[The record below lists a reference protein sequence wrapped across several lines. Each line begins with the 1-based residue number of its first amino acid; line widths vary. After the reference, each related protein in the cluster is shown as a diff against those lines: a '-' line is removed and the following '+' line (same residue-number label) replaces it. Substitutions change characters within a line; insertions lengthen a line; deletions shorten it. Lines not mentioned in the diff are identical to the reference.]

1 MKNQSGPMYPN
12 PTMNLSRA
20 ERGYVPYFYEQGLHY
35 RYPINGRQVP
45 GRGYVWMQ
53 EGYDFAVVEAPVHP
67 VEHRQ
72 TVEEI
77 VQRGYLAIPPAE
89 STTAIITDKVQTSW
103 LGLDDVISQVRRRYE
118 IHDRLLYEIEQ
129 SKSAAVNAI
138 YQHEAYRGP
147 GSADSKQHYAK
158 HKQIQKLYEQ
168 QREEE
173 VNLWKDV
180 SRLRGLLPET
190 AQAYLAAHRKV
201 AILKSMPGESE

>member
-1 MKNQSGPMYPN
+1 
-12 PTMNLSRA
+12 MNRPAA
-20 ERGYVPYFYEQGLHY
+20 ERGYVPYFYERGLHY
-35 RYPINGRQVP
+35 LYRINGDGGPRQS
-45 GRGYVWMQ
+45 YVGAP
-53 EGYDFAVVEAPVHP
+53 EGYDFTSMDAPVHA
-67 VEHRQ
+67 VERRQ

-77 VQRGYLAIPPAE
+77 IQHGYLTVPPADP
-89 STTAIITDKVQTSW
+89 TMALITDKAQTSW

-118 IHDRLLYEIEQ
+118 IHDQLLYQIEL

-158 HKQIQKLYEQ
+158 HKEIQKLYEQ
-168 QREEE
+168 QREED

-190 AQAYLAAHRKV
+190 AQMYLSAHRKLAV
-201 AILKSMPGESE
+201 LKSIPGDEP